1 MEVRRRIPSNL
12 LALRLQTGNRLLNV
26 QTGNS
31 LYVQPGCTATPRT
44 HLKGT
49 SARTS
54 SPHKVRV
61 LMGAAVH
68 EGDPCPG
75 RRTRDP
81 NAAGFYIYILVR
93 FGGESTNL
101 KH

>member
-1 MEVRRRIPSNL
+1 
-12 LALRLQTGNRLLNV
+12 
-26 QTGNS
+26 
-31 LYVQPGCTATPRT
+31 
-44 HLKGT
+44 
-49 SARTS
+49 
-54 SPHKVRV
+54 
-61 LMGAAVH
+61 MGAAVH